1 MRPQK
6 VIFLIGFMGAGKSS
20 VGKLL
25 SVLLGLDFIDSDSSI
40 EKNEGMSIDSIVK
53 NHSWDYFR
61 EREAEWLANVD
72 PNKMIVCATGGGLP
86 CFQDN
91 MEKLLQMGTV
101 IYLECSNEV
110 LFERITTQKTHR
122 PLLSALSGD
131 ELMNFITTTIT
142 DRASYYKRANII
154 INGNGSV
161 EGIGKQLMLWL
172 SK

>member
-1 MRPQK
+1 MRPKK

-86 CFQDN
+86 CNHGN
-91 MEKLLQMGTV
+91 MEKMLQVGTV
-101 IYLECSNEV
+101 IYLECSNDV
-110 LFERITTQKTHR
+110 LFERISNQNANR
-122 PLLSALSGD
+122 PLLSQLSED
-131 ELMNFITTTIT
+131 ELMNFINITMT

-154 INGNGSV
+154 INGN
-161 EGIGKQLMLWL
+161 ENLEAITKQLVKILA
-172 SK
+172 K